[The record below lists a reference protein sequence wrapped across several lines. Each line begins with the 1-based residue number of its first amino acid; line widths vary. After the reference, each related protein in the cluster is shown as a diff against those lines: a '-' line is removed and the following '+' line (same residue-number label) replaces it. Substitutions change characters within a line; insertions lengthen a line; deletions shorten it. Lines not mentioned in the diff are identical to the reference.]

1 MKNLSPLPPITST
14 PHHLHTPSPLH
25 LHIPLA
31 PLLLCTTIGFMSMIN
46 PFYHRGAIRNA
57 ADFHGRDTEISQ
69 IIGLLRNGQSVS
81 LIGPRRIG
89 KSSLLIHLARPEVR
103 QALGLDPARSLFLL
117 LDCQELGGSPPEE
130 VYETLYF
137 RLVETA
143 QQAGLALEPSSQD
156 PGTYRALDRLLHQIS
171 QKEALVVV
179 LLDEFELLAANE
191 HLTPYFF
198 ARLRGLTTKYGLA
211 YLTASQRPLFAITAE
226 EEILSSPFFNIFVTL
241 PLGLYSD
248 DEARS
253 LFASRLA
260 GNAITFNDT
269 LIAYLLALV
278 GPHPFF
284 LHIAGYHAYQAA
296 DQGEMPDSRTDLA
309 ELDSP
314 IEVEADSHLGY
325 LWQNLTPE
333 EQYALAIAAGPIDTM
348 RLLEQQCLLS
358 QTNGRYRHTSEIL
371 QRYVRRQ
378 EVPELIQTGPFVID
392 QQRHQVWAN
401 QDELNLTT
409 SQFSILVRLC
419 AQPGQVIRGED
430 LETAVWGDVLV
441 DDPDRLKTLIKR
453 LRRAIAPYDNWIISE
468 RGVGYALRSPEV

>member
-1 MKNLSPLPPITST
+1 
-14 PHHLHTPSPLH
+14 
-25 LHIPLA
+25 
-31 PLLLCTTIGFMSMIN
+31 MSKIN

-57 ADFHGRDTEISQ
+57 ADFHGRENEISQ
-69 IIGLLRNGQSVS
+69 IMGLLRNGQSVS

-89 KSSLLIHLARPEVR
+89 KSSLLIHLSRPEVQ
-103 QALGLDPARSLFLL
+103 QAAGLKSGKTLFLL

-130 VYETLYF
+130 VYEAICFGLENAAQDSG
-137 RLVETA
+137 LV
-143 QQAGLALEPSSQD
+143 LKPSNQD
-156 PGTYRALDRLLHQIS
+156 SGTYRALDRLLHQIS
-171 QKEALVVV
+171 QMGSSVVV

-248 DEARS
+248 EEAHS
-253 LFASRLA
+253 LFSKRLA
-260 GNAITFNDT
+260 GNE
-269 LIAYLLALV
+269 IAFSAELASYLLRLV

-284 LHIAGYHAYQAA
+284 LHLAGYHTYQA
-296 DQGEMPDSRTDLA
+296 LA
-309 ELDSP
+309 SDKALTKTKFYQLDAA

-325 LWQNLTPE
+325 LWQNLSPE
-333 EQYALAIAAGPIDTM
+333 EQYTLAIAHGPIDSR
-348 RLLEQQCLLS
+348 RLLEQQCLLVAA
-358 QTNGRYRHTSEIL
+358 NGRYQYTSKIL
-371 QRYVRRQ
+371 QRFVRRQ
-378 EVPELIQTGPFVID
+378 AVQGLIQAGPFVID

-401 QDELNLTT
+401 QADMSLTT
-409 SQFSILVRLC
+409 SQFNILVRLC
-419 AQPGQVIRGED
+419 QQPSQVVRGDD

-453 LRRAIAPYDNWIISE
+453 LRRAISPYDNWIISE
-468 RGVGYALRSPEV
+468 RGVGYALRSPE